1 VAATPRARK
10 APTGHNC
17 TVAAHPDRQREEPY
31 TAFPHH
37 EAGLK
42 ETLAGARLDRP
53 SFARPLSRCRI
64 ESCRGMCCYDGVYV
78 DESTAEVLRR
88 VAREEAPFFRDLG
101 LSLPPEVIVQGE
113 WEGLVSGLK
122 TAVVPRP
129 FSAEV
134 DGFPAHFEDTACVFL
149 LPDGRCSL
157 QALSLARGRHP
168 WYYKP
173 STCWLHPITI
183 EPATDDAG
191 PTVRL
196 ESEAT
201 DPYRQADY
209 PGYAPQTF
217 CGRFGPAGR
226 PGSEVLAPEL
236 AFLGAIAGR
245 DFLAELAE
253 LVGSASSGELGA
265 PQSGAAPTARWE
277 GAAAPAPEPGPGG

>member
-1 VAATPRARK
+1 M
-10 APTGHNC
+10 
-17 TVAAHPDRQREEPY
+17 E
-31 TAFPHH
+31 
-37 EAGLK
+37 
-42 ETLAGARLDRP
+42 
-53 SFARPLSRCRI
+53 
-64 ESCRGMCCYDGVYV
+64 
-78 DESTAEVLRR
+78 
-88 VAREEAPFFRDLG
+88 
-101 LSLPPEVIVQGE
+101 GE

-134 DGFPAHFEDTACVFL
+134 DGFPDHFEDTACVFL

-173 STCWLHPITI
+173 STLLAAPHHHRAGDGRRRGP
-183 EPATDDAG
+183 G

-217 CGRFGPAGR
+217 CGRISPAGR

-253 LVGSASSGELGA
+253 SASSGELGSAGARA
-265 PQSGAAPTARWE
+265 PEPGKAPTGRW
-277 GAAAPAPEPGPGG
+277 GAAAAPAPEPGPAG